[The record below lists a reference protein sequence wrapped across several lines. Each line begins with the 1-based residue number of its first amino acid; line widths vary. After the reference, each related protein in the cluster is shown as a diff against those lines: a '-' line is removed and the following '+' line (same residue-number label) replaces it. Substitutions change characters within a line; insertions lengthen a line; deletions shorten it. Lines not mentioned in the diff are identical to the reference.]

1 MRVPVTAVVCEGA
14 CDSTVVCEGA
24 CECSCLLGCL

>member
-1 MRVPVTAVVCEGA
+1 MRVPATAVVCEGA

-24 CECSCLLGCL
+24 CECSCL